1 MEESLPKLFAL
12 LLSAMVVS
20 TAPCRAETK
29 TPVLD
34 KWYPALFSADA
45 PALASLLTEDA
56 EIRLE
61 DIGITQTKSEFLDS
75 LGEWKDSI
83 EGASFDWKLDP
94 AAPATDTEAT
104 ALVCYR
110 FPSNEL
116 YTREVFTFAEN
127 KIVKSVQ
134 TTEGESCEGF

>member
-1 MEESLPKLFAL
+1 MPKLFAL

-83 EGASFDWKLDP
+83 EGASFDWKLDS

-104 ALVCYR
+104 ATSGLHQHRPWRYD
-110 FPSNEL
+110 
-116 YTREVFTFAEN
+116 TRCHTKDSSQCSIRQSF
-127 KIVKSVQ
+127 S
-134 TTEGESCEGF
+134 